1 MSSTALAVDFSPEH
15 GREGNRTRYPIKT
28 LGEPLR
34 DVIVAVQK
42 EVVKR
47 EITALRTEGVA
58 VGNATSLINA
68 VSGVVGST
76 ANICT
81 ASSELLTA
89 NMSTVTSSA
98 VCKLVDLDTSQF
110 FVPNIGQSYGEWVTN
125 AFIFNIYL
133 PEIATNSVSALPTNA
148 DAIRR
153 IKSDLEEMSHL
164 QANWDGYDADAVSTE
179 AVRFASEFIDIV
191 GTEAL
196 FFEPYADPDGSVGL
210 EGHKDDRSIYL
221 SFSPERKIAY
231 VAKIG
236 GAVHRGH
243 SADVP
248 TIKKLLDVLF

>member
-1 MSSTALAVDFSPEH
+1 VLVE
-15 GREGNRTRYPIKT
+15 
-28 LGEPLR
+28 
-34 DVIVAVQK
+34 VQK
-42 EVVKR
+42 DVVKR

-58 VGNATSLINA
+58 VGNAISLTNA
-68 VSGVVGST
+68 VSGVMEST
-76 ANICT
+76 ANLYT
-81 ASSELLTA
+81 ASCEALTA
-89 NMSTVTSSA
+89 KMSTVTSNA
-98 VCKLVDLDTSQF
+98 VFRAVELDTSQV
-110 FVPNIGQSYGEWVTN
+110 FVSNIGQSFGKWVTN
-125 AFIFNIYL
+125 AFTFNICW
-133 PEIATNSVSALPTNA
+133 PDIATNTVSALPTNA
-148 DAIRR
+148 DAICR
-153 IKSDLEEMSHL
+153 IKFDLEEMSHL
-164 QANWDGYDADAVSTE
+164 QANWDGYDADAISTE
-179 AVRFASEFIDIV
+179 AVRFASEFIDIL